1 MSAFEFL
8 LFLVTMQTRAY
19 DQVVG
24 RSFLSLSVSSV
35 VFYYFWA
42 RNGEVIYN
50 VIFDKEEYKRKFNAD
65 LQRCPSERDSR
76 ENFPSSFQDLETELR
91 EAREV
96 INRYHNEIEQLQEEV
111 CAMEQ
116 KVSDLQQQAAIIP
129 PLMHGISLEVSNEA
143 CLG

>member
-50 VIFDKEEYKRKFNAD
+50 LIFNKEEHLRKFNAD

-76 ENFPSSFQDLETELR
+76 ENFPPSFQDLETELR
-91 EAREV
+91 ETREV
-96 INRYHNEIEQLQEEV
+96 INHYHNQIEQLEEEV
-111 CAMEQ
+111 RAMEQ
-116 KVSDLQQQAAIIP
+116 NVSDLQQQVELNCSHVIK
-129 PLMHGISLEVSNEA
+129 
-143 CLG
+143 